1 MEYASFEYYA
11 GVYGGNVIPGAAF
24 TRMIGKASRYIDSFT
39 FGRITEANMDKF
51 PTLPDCACEMAEAV
65 YNMVGKSGKDKEK
78 KSENT
83 DGYSVTYV
91 TEGVDGAVAEETLRR
106 KLYAIARV
114 YLQNTGLL
122 YCGVDVTC

>member
-51 PTLPDCACEMAEAV
+51 PTLPDCACEMAETV

-106 KLYAIARV
+106 KLYAIAKV
-114 YLQNTGLL
+114 YLLNTGLL

>member
-78 KSENT
+78 KSEIT

-91 TEGVDGAVAEETLRR
+91 TEGVDGAVAEETLCR

-114 YLQNTGLL
+114 YLLNTGLL
-122 YCGVDVTC
+122 YCGVDTC